1 MVMHETYQPVSLSVL
16 NKLENLILISE
27 FIKETMT
34 SWGLDENLIFDVHLA
49 VDEACTN
56 IIQYAY
62 PDDQEGVID
71 IVCTLTQTS
80 FVITIKDYGQ
90 PFDPLTLEDPTVDK
104 PLEERGVGG
113 LGVYFMKQLMDELH
127 YHYKEADGYEKLTL
141 VKHI

>member
-1 MVMHETYQPVSLSVL
+1 MGRSYQPVSLSVS
-16 NKLENLILISE
+16 NKLENLSLISD
-27 FIKETMT
+27 FIRNTMAA
-34 SWGLDENLIFDVHLA
+34 WELDENMIFDVHLA

-71 IVCTLTQTS
+71 IICTLTQKS

-90 PFDPLTLEDPTVDK
+90 PFDPLLLEDPTVDQS
-104 PLEERGVGG
+104 LEERDVGG

-127 YHYKEADGYEKLTL
+127 YHFKELDGYEVLTL
-141 VKHI
+141 VKYI